1 MAKLKV
7 DLDVLQTT
15 INTYNTE
22 LVNLNAAKSTIKSSL
37 SSLKASGWDSSAGKT
52 WFSLLDDEWLKN
64 IDFQIRVFTRL
75 RDNLIIAKNE
85 YYDVYEEQ
93 QTLKNSLN

>member
-1 MAKLKV
+1 MATLKV

-22 LVNLNAAKSTIKSSL
+22 ITNITAAKSAINRSL
-37 SSLKASGWDSSAGKT
+37 TSLKASGWDSGASKA

-64 IDFQIRVFTRL
+64 IDYQIRVLTRL
-75 RDNLIIAKNE
+75 RDNLIIAKEEYNGVYNE
-85 YYDVYEEQ
+85 L
-93 QTLKNSLN
+93 QTLQNSL